1 MQGGNIFNKFADE
14 TWEYLYKLADAG
26 WKYLYKLADA
36 GWEIKLKKLLD
47 VGCFIKREFNVHD
60 MIFYK

>member
-14 TWEYLYKLADAG
+14 TWE
-26 WKYLYKLADA
+26 YLYKLADA